1 MRIMPKVKLGD
12 VVERIRDK
20 VDKDNTHLEYYIGGE
35 HYDNGE
41 VCIIKKGILKGST
54 IGPAFNTHFNPGDVL
69 MSRNPHLRKAGM
81 VDFEGICSD
90 VSYVCRTKDEETL
103 YSEILTIYIPN

>member
-1 MRIMPKVKLGD
+1 MKAVRIMPKVKLGD

-41 VCIIKKGILKGST
+41 VCIIKKGILKGYYRTSFQY
-54 IGPAFNTHFNPGDVL
+54 AF
-69 MSRNPHLRKAGM
+69 
-81 VDFEGICSD
+81 
-90 VSYVCRTKDEETL
+90 
-103 YSEILTIYIPN
+103 